1 MCEIL
6 LTETPLNSAL
16 NHIFRIYSAR
26 PCRLRDLERSISPE
40 PAITRRYSFFESLTY
55 PKPDRWIALIPTH
68 IFQLSMGNAIGNLK
82 GYEEISLCELGYRIQ
97 EISPAL
103 DKRIINK

>member
-40 PAITRRYSFFESLTY
+40 PVIMRRYSFFESLTY
-55 PKPDRWIALIPTH
+55 PEPDRWIAFIPTH
-68 IFQLSMGNAIGNLK
+68 IFQLSMGNAIGNLN
-82 GYEEISLCELGYRIQ
+82 SF
-97 EISPAL
+97 
-103 DKRIINK
+103 KRDFVFDTYHLTVVRMKSFRREYT

>member
-40 PAITRRYSFFESLTY
+40 PAIMSRYSFFESLTY
-55 PKPDRWIALIPTH
+55 PEPDRWIAFIPTH
-68 IFQLSMGNAIGNLK
+68 IFQLSMGNAIGNLN
-82 GYEEISLCELGYRIQ
+82 SF
-97 EISPAL
+97 
-103 DKRIINK
+103 KRDFVFDTYHLTVVRMKSFRREYL

>member
-68 IFQLSMGNAIGNLK
+68 IFQLSMGNAIGNLNSFK
-82 GYEEISLCELGYRIQ
+82 RDFVFDTYRLTLVWMKSFRR
-97 EISPAL
+97 EYT
-103 DKRIINK
+103 

>member
-26 PCRLRDLERSISPE
+26 PCRLRDLERSIAPE
-40 PAITRRYSFFESLTY
+40 PAIMRRYSFFESLTY

-68 IFQLSMGNAIGNLK
+68 IFQLSMGNAIGNLNFFK
-82 GYEEISLCELGYRIQ
+82 RDFVFDTYRLTLVWMKSFRR
-97 EISPAL
+97 EYT
-103 DKRIINK
+103 

>member
-26 PCRLRDLERSISPE
+26 PCRLRDLERSISAE
-40 PAITRRYSFFESLTY
+40 PAIMRRYSFFESLTY

-68 IFQLSMGNAIGNLK
+68 IFQLSTMGNAIGNLT
-82 GYEEISLCELGYRIQ
+82 SF
-97 EISPAL
+97 
-103 DKRIINK
+103 KRDFVFETYHLTLVRMKSFRREYT

>member
-1 MCEIL
+1 MSKIL

-40 PAITRRYSFFESLTY
+40 PAIMRRYSFFESLTY

-68 IFQLSMGNAIGNLK
+68 IFQLSMGNAIGNLNSFK
-82 GYEEISLCELGYRIQ
+82 QDFVFDTYRLTLVWMKSFRR
-97 EISPAL
+97 EYT
-103 DKRIINK
+103 

>member
-55 PKPDRWIALIPTH
+55 PKPDRGIALIPTH
-68 IFQLSMGNAIGNLK
+68 IFQLSMGNAIGNLN
-82 GYEEISLCELGYRIQ
+82 SL
-97 EISPAL
+97 
-103 DKRIINK
+103 KRDFVFDTYHLTLVRMKSFRREYT

>member
-40 PAITRRYSFFESLTY
+40 PAIMRRYSFVESLTY

-68 IFQLSMGNAIGNLK
+68 IFQLSMGNAIGNLT
-82 GYEEISLCELGYRIQ
+82 SF
-97 EISPAL
+97 
-103 DKRIINK
+103 KRDFVFETYHLTLVRMKSFRREYT